1 MIDNQIDRSIAVA
14 CKFLLILG
22 ISILQACATP
32 SERLNSSRAAGA
44 SEKIVEA
51 EGQAVI
57 EKGKKLWAKQ
67 QAVQDAIRQ
76 ASLQAG
82 AAVSS
87 HTRMKQGL
95 IQTDTIAMA
104 TTAHVSHTEII
115 NEWTLEDIYHVRARV
130 TLSTTDSCIPHYRK
144 RIVATGFPLTE
155 AAHLSSS
162 ESQDVQGG
170 IPREIGNFLMESRE
184 FIAFNAT
191 QISLYAQPRLA
202 PEFYDDEPYKVSKL
216 MQLAATNGAQFVLSG
231 VIRDLQIES
240 GDYIQ
245 GTGPVGMLKSMVG
258 DYWSRRGIGID
269 VYIHDGFTGALLSQY
284 RYTDNVAGDVWLPSG
299 YTVGSERFK
308 ATLTGAKISTM
319 IAQASSDIRR
329 SLACYPFSTRV
340 SKIEKHKLFIDA
352 GAQDNVSPGDQLVVY
367 SDASEEFKVEGERHY
382 LEHDKNPV
390 GVITITDVRPRYAI
404 GHFEEEVQSQGVRV
418 GDWVRSW

>member
-1 MIDNQIDRSIAVA
+1 MGTGF
-14 CKFLLILG
+14 KFLLIFAIGL
-22 ISILQACATP
+22 LQACAT
-32 SERLNSSRAAGA
+32 SSDLERSNSSKGTALPK
-44 SEKIVEA
+44 KIVVA

-76 ASLQAG
+76 ASLQVG

-104 TTAHVSHTEII
+104 TAAHVSHTEIL

-155 AAHLSSS
+155 AAQLSSS

-170 IPREIGNFLMESRE
+170 IPREIANFLMESRE

-191 QISLYAQPRLA
+191 QTSLYAQPRLA
-202 PEFYDDEPYKVSKL
+202 PDQYDDEPYKVSKL
-216 MQLAATNGAQFVLSG
+216 MQLAAANGAQFVLSG

-245 GTGPVGMLKSMVG
+245 GTGPVGMLKSMGG
-258 DYWSRRGIGID
+258 DYWSRRGIGFD

-308 ATLTGAKISTM
+308 ATLTGAKISAM
-319 IAQASSDIRR
+319 IARASSDIRR
-329 SLACYPFSTRV
+329 SLACYPFSTQV
-340 SKIEKHKLFIDA
+340 SKIEKNKLFIDA

-367 SDASEEFKVEGERHY
+367 SDASEELKVEGERHY

-404 GHFEEEVQSQGVRV
+404 GHFEQETQSQGVRI